1 MSYTG
6 SRFQTPLYV
15 GDGTGQ
21 VEKDSARVFHL
32 LELHFST
39 PLYLTDNFYN
49 IDYDSVTAPDNGTNT
64 YSAAGQLLAFGTVS
78 ETTQI
83 KVNSISVSISG
94 VDTSDI
100 SDIVHGDVFN
110 KRVVIYRTFLDDNN
124 AFQTN
129 RTFIMFDGNIRNF
142 SASEGV
148 EQSTI
153 SLNVASHWANFQAT
167 KGRRTNKSSQA
178 FTKQYG
184 STNTFVNDTGF
195 DFSSTQVRDIRWG
208 AE

>member
-1 MSYTG
+1 MAYTG

-39 PLYLTDNFYN
+39 ALYLTDNFYN
-49 IDYDSVTAPDNGTNT
+49 ITYDSATHLEGSAPT
-64 YSAAGQLLAFGTVS
+64 YNAAGNLLGFSNVS

-83 KVNSISVSISG
+83 KVNTITVSISG
-94 VDTSDI
+94 IDTSDI
-100 SDIVHGDVFN
+100 SDIIHGDVFN

-129 RTFIMFDGNIRNF
+129 RTFQIFDGNIKNF
-142 SASEGV
+142 SATEGI

-153 SLNVASHWANFQAT
+153 SLNVASHWANFEA
-167 KGRRTNKSSQA
+167 KNGRRTNKASQSI
-178 FTKQYG
+178 TKQYG
-184 STNTFVNDTGF
+184 STNTFVNDTGM
-195 DFSSTQVRDIRWG
+195 DYSATQIRDIKWG
-208 AE
+208 TT